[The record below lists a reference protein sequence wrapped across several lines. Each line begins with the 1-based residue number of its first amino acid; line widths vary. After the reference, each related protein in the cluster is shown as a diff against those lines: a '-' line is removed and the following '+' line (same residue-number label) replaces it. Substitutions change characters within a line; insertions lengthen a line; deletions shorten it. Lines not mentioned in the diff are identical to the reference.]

1 MAAIDTNIL
10 VRFLIQ
16 DDEQQGHLARRLIQH
31 VLAQGETLF
40 IPVTVILE
48 LEWVL
53 RSNFLFNKSQV
64 VELISNLLS
73 TKELEFESEPS
84 VEIALELFRNHAAD
98 FADCLHIALAYRAGH
113 APLWTFDKTAAKV
126 VGAKLLTRP
135 N

>member
-16 DDEQQGHLARRLIQH
+16 DDEQQGHQARRLIQH

-84 VEIALELFRNHAAD
+84 VEIALELFRNLAAD
-98 FADCLHIALAYRAGH
+98 FADCLHIALAHRAGH

-126 VGAKLLTRP
+126 VGAKLLT
-135 N
+135 

>member
-16 DDEQQGHLARRLIQH
+16 DDEQQGQLARRLIQH

-40 IPVTVILE
+40 IPVTVLLE

-73 TKELEFESEPS
+73 TKETEFESEPS
-84 VEIALELFRNHAAD
+84 VEIALDLFRNHAAD
-98 FADCLHIALAYRAGH
+98 FADCLHIALAHRAGH
-113 APLWTFDKTAAKV
+113 APLRTFDKTAAKV
-126 VGAKLLTRP
+126 VGAKILK
-135 N
+135 

>member
-16 DDEQQGHLARRLIQH
+16 DDEQQGHQARRLIQH

-53 RSNFLFNKSQV
+53 RSNFLFSKSQV

-84 VEIALELFRNHAAD
+84 VEIALELFRNYAAD
-98 FADCLHIALAYRAGH
+98 FADCLHIALAHWAGH
-113 APLWTFDKTAAKV
+113 SPLWTFDKTAAKV
-126 VGAKLLTRP
+126 VGAKLLT
-135 N
+135 

>member
-16 DDEQQGHLARRLIQH
+16 DDEQQGHQARRLIQH
-31 VLAQGETLF
+31 VLAQGETVF

-53 RSNFLFNKSQV
+53 RSNFLFSKSQV

-84 VEIALELFRNHAAD
+84 VEIALELFRNYAAD
-98 FADCLHIALAYRAGH
+98 FADCLHIALAHRAGH
-113 APLWTFDKTAAKV
+113 SPLWTFDKTAAKV
-126 VGAKLLTRP
+126 VGAKILK
-135 N
+135 

>member
-1 MAAIDTNIL
+1 MSSKDIK
-10 VRFLIQ
+10 RKLIQ
-16 DDEQQGHLARRLIQH
+16 L
-31 VLAQGETLF
+31 VLAQGETVF

-53 RSNFLFNKSQV
+53 RSNFLFSKSQV

-98 FADCLHIALAYRAGH
+98 FADCLHIALAHRAGH
-113 APLWTFDKTAAKV
+113 SPLWTFDKTAGKV
-126 VGAKLLTRP
+126 VGAKILK
-135 N
+135 